1 MLRHSCVCNSSPNSM
16 EVIGT
21 CDAQSVA
28 WSLFRFGQITLHLGC
43 TISKLTC
50 PRRAMVSVFI
60 LIIASISSGL
70 FSEWAFN
77 SIYVVLA
84 VILPTLVSAAC
95 KFDNFKSLP
104 LAWRSSCTHISGFT
118 FGVINWSQF
127 AGRRYFPHLS
137 LRFELSSLLS
147 HLKFMIF
154 ASLSE
159 TLGSVFSVSDRDC
172 AISSSKESSS
182 SAPSLHAVLSLSLF
196 AVFCC

>member
-1 MLRHSCVCNSSPNSM
+1 MVFNFCIMSQVISCRLFGRSPAFYSCCI
-16 EVIGT
+16 E
-21 CDAQSVA
+21 
-28 WSLFRFGQITLHLGC
+28 L
-43 TISKLTC
+43 
-50 PRRAMVSVFI
+50 VSCKSATGV
-60 LIIASISSGL
+60 

-77 SIYVVLA
+77 SIYVVLV
-84 VILPTLVSAAC
+84 VILPTLVSVAC

-104 LAWRSSCTHISGFT
+104 LAWRSSCPHISGFT
-118 FGVINWSQF
+118 FGVINRSQF

-172 AISSSKESSS
+172 AILSSKDR
-182 SAPSLHAVLSLSLF
+182 LHQRHRCTR
-196 AVFCC
+196 CCHCHCLQFSVAC